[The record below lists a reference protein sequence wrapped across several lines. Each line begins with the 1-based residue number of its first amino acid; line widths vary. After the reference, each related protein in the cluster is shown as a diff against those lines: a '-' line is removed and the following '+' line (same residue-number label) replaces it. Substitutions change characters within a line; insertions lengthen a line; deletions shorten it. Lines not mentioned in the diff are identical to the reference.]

1 MRKGRLNSMVVSFQS
16 PTPRTGKEGCFKRL
30 GLCPE
35 EALEELQSF
44 TLHKT
49 SPRKGSTRPCGKAVA
64 GMGWSG
70 PALYTGRPD
79 PAVPVPNPSCRQRGL
94 SLGDKGASG
103 QAATATFLQ
112 SCSFNNIGYEK
123 LQNGYQIFICFFF
136 FFFLMVLLKGTKST
150 RGVPRDLCCWKT
162 RTLKPSLNGY
172 GSPAHVRAFQSKLE
186 GQLTK
191 GTLKWLLWYTKP
203 LGWQGKSS

>member
-136 FFFLMVLLKGTKST
+136 FFFFDGATQRHKEHERCAPRSVLLKNPYLKTIPQWVRLSST
-150 RGVPRDLCCWKT
+150 R
-162 RTLKPSLNGY
+162 
-172 GSPAHVRAFQSKLE
+172 
-186 GQLTK
+186 
-191 GTLKWLLWYTKP
+191 
-203 LGWQGKSS
+203 QGLSV